1 MAFPILAL
9 LAAAASDMGSRKD
22 EADALASQARHNR
35 QAIMQRRAAELGGS
49 PYGMMAA
56 EGKSGLDEISR
67 HAEAGRNNNIGNML
81 QAYLKTADFG
91 GGGEKYGDD
100 YAKQLAHDPGEG
112 GFGMGNVMGKAQ
124 LDSWDDDPWG
134 DAGF

>member
-56 EGKSGLDEISR
+56 EGKNGLDEISR
-67 HAEAGRNNNIGNML
+67 RAEAGRNNNIGNML
-81 QAYLKTADFG
+81 QAYLSQPSAPDEDPGIAGGGDGRLGAGPGAGGFNVGMG
-91 GGGEKYGDD
+91 GGGP
-100 YAKQLAHDPGEG
+100 DP
-112 GFGMGNVMGKAQ
+112 
-124 LDSWDDDPWG
+124 WDKDPWG